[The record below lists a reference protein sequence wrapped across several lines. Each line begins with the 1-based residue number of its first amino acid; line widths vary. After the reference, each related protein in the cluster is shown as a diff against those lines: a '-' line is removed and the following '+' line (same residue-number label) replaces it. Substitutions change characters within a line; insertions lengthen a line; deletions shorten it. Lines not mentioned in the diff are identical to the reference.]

1 MVVRTIS
8 AALQGID
15 ATPVYCETATAPGCR
30 IIIIGLPDAAVKES
44 RDRMESAMRESALRV
59 PRKQIIINLAPADV
73 RKEGSLYDVP
83 IAIAVM
89 AGGEVIPTNKL
100 EHYMMVGELSLDGK
114 IKPVSGCLPFAIL
127 ARKMQLKGI
136 IVPRE
141 NAQEAA
147 VVNNLEVLVADTLT
161 QIVDFLSDRGMLDQ
175 VTVNTREMFAQA
187 ERTYPADFAD
197 VKGQEMVKRAFA
209 IAAAGGHNLIM
220 VGPPGAGKSMMAKCL
235 PSILP
240 PLSLSEALET
250 TKIHSVAGIRAQSG
264 LITQRPFRSPHHTIS
279 GVALIGGGTNPLP
292 GEVSLAHNGVLYLDE
307 LPEFNRSVLEVLR
320 QPLEDRKITIAR
332 AKNTVT
338 YPSSLMLVASMNPCP
353 CGYYN
358 HPTRECT
365 CTETQV
371 RKYLGRISGPLLDRI
386 DLQIEIHPLS
396 FDELSRTHV
405 AESSAS
411 IRERVLKA
419 RQIQEVRYAKYNS
432 LPMGEGRGEVIHCN
446 AQMTPALMREFCVLD
461 DRSLKMLQNAMSKL
475 DLSARAYDRIL
486 RVART
491 IADYEGEENIKS
503 THIAEAISYRNLDKQ
518 SWGQG

>member
-1 MVVRTIS
+1 MVVQTIS

-30 IIIIGLPDAAVKES
+30 IMIIGLPDTAVKES
-44 RDRMESAMRESALRV
+44 RDRMESALRESGYRP
-59 PRKQIIINLAPADV
+59 PRKQITINLAPADV

-83 IAIAVM
+83 IAIAVLA
-89 AGGEVIPTNKL
+89 AGEIIPANKL
-100 EHYMMVGELSLDGK
+100 SKYMMMGELSLDGK
-114 IKPVSGCLPFAIL
+114 VKPVRGCLPFAIL
-127 ARKMQLKGI
+127 ARQMGLKGI

-141 NAQEAA
+141 NATEAA
-147 VVNNLEVLVADTLT
+147 VVNNLDVLVADNLS
-161 QIVDFLSDRGMLDQ
+161 QIVDFLSDRGLLDQ
-175 VTVNTREMFAQA
+175 VQANTREMFAQA
-187 ERTYPADFAD
+187 ERVFPADFAD
-197 VKGQEMVKRAFA
+197 VKGQELVKRAFA
-209 IAAAGGHNLIM
+209 IAAAGGHNLIL

-240 PLSLSEALET
+240 PLSLSEALES
-250 TKIHSVAGIRAQSG
+250 TKIHSVAGIRSKTG

-279 GVALIGGGTNPLP
+279 SVALIGGGQNPLP

-307 LPEFNRSVLEVLR
+307 LPEFRREVLEVLR
-320 QPLEDRKITIAR
+320 QPLEDRVITIAR

-338 YPSSLMLVASMNPCP
+338 YPSSVMLVASMNPCP

-358 HPTRECT
+358 HPTHECT
-365 CTETQV
+365 CTEMQV
-371 RKYLGRISGPLLDRI
+371 RRYLGRISGPLLDRI
-386 DLQIEIHPLS
+386 DLQIEIRPLS

-419 RQIQEVRYAKYNS
+419 RQIQLDRFSKEGVSEENH
-432 LPMGEGRGEVIHCN
+432 GETIHCN
-446 AQMTPALMREFCVLD
+446 AQMGPSLLRKYCRLD
-461 DRSLKMLQNAMSKL
+461 DRCLKLLQDAMSKL

-491 IADYEGEENIKS
+491 IADYEGCENIKS
-503 THIAEAISYRNLDKQ
+503 SHIAEAISYRNLDRN